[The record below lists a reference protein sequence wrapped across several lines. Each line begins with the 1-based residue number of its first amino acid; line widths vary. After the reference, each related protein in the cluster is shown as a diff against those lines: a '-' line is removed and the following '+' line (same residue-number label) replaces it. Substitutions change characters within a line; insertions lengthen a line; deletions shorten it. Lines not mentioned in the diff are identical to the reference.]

1 MRNKATGKLHI
12 LLLDQGRQS
21 LPFLR
26 SYSKAGH
33 HIVVVCNTRLSES
46 YFSRYPSKKLLWPS
60 YMKNRPAFEAKLM
73 DYLKNNQVDLTV
85 SVGDVTSDILS
96 KNKQEISRYTRI
108 TSPDYSTFLM
118 GANKLKVMQ
127 YCMDHG
133 LPCPKTFV
141 LTEENMKD
149 IEKLLDFP
157 VMVKP
162 TRGVGAVGV
171 IRYDKAEKLREVYQD
186 LTGKYGEM
194 IVQEFI
200 PQEGGMQY
208 QAEAFVDEKHKMK
221 VCMTILKPRFF
232 PVNGGTSTANVSIG
246 HPEIEDTTRAL
257 LEGLKWKGAA
267 DVDFILDPRDQ
278 KAKILEINPRVT
290 AGIKIGFIAG
300 IDYADLTRRLAFGEE
315 VPEIKNYRHGVYCRN
330 FFLEV
335 LWFLY
340 ADRKMRRN
348 TSPRFFKP
356 YGRYVVDQL
365 FSWNDPFA
373 ALGFFLNMLRK
384 YLNITNF
391 KAKFH
396 K

>member
-1 MRNKATGKLHI
+1 MHSENKKKLHI

-21 LPFLR
+21 LPFLK

-46 YFSRYPSKKLLWPS
+46 WFSRYPSKRLLWPS
-60 YMKNRPAFEAKLM
+60 YMKNRPAFERNLL

-85 SVGDVTSDILS
+85 SVGDVTSDILA
-96 KNKQEISRYTRI
+96 KNKEEITLYTRI
-108 TSPDYSTFLM
+108 TSPDYSTFIQ
-118 GANKLKVMQ
+118 GADKLKLMQ
-127 YCMDHG
+127 YCMDHE
-133 LPCPKTFV
+133 LPCPKTYV
-141 LTEENMKD
+141 LDDGTMEHISD
-149 IEKLLDFP
+149 LLEFP

-162 TRGVGAVGV
+162 TRGVGAIGV
-171 IRYDKAEKLREVYQD
+171 IRYDSPGELLEAYQRLTEKH
-186 LTGKYGEM
+186 GEM

-200 PQEGGMQY
+200 PPEGGMQY

-232 PVNGGTSTANVSIG
+232 PVNGGTSTANVTIE
-246 HPEIEDTTRAL
+246 HPEIEATTRTL
-257 LEGLKWKGAA
+257 LEGIQWKGAA
-267 DVDFILDPRDQ
+267 DVDYILDPRDQ
-278 KAKILEINPRVT
+278 RAKILEINPRVT
-290 AGIKIGFIAG
+290 AGIKIGFVAG
-300 IDYADLTRRLAFGEE
+300 IDYADLTRRLAFEEE
-315 VPEIKNYRHGVYCRN
+315 VPAVTDYRLGVYCRN
-330 FFLEV
+330 LFLET

-340 ADRKMRRN
+340 ADRKMRKN
-348 TSPRFFKP
+348 TSPPFFKP

-384 YLNITNF
+384 YLNISNF